1 MSRLLDATSR
11 LGCHRRLEPTMF
23 DTGEI
28 ILLIVSFA
36 TAMLSAILGM
46 GGGMLLLAVMLG
58 FMPHAVAIPTHAS
71 VQLASNS
78 TRLLIF
84 LKHMDR
90 GALIRFA
97 AGAVAGTL
105 IGAAILI
112 LLGEL
117 NTGEPYLK
125 CGVGFYVLAA
135 SFIPR
140 RKVAAA
146 PRESTRDFV
155 GLGALA
161 GAAGPTIGA
170 VGPLIAPIFARH
182 DYVKER
188 LIATKAACQM
198 FCHVMKIAVFVSLG
212 TLRITKHGPLLVA
225 MIALVIPG
233 TVAGKRLLRYVSPR
247 AFRILYR
254 AALLIAGGKVLIFDG
269 LRPLLFPS

>member
-1 MSRLLDATSR
+1 ML
-11 LGCHRRLEPTMF
+11 

-36 TAMLSAILGM
+36 TATLSAIIGM
-46 GGGMLLLAVMLG
+46 GGGILLLAVMLG

-84 LKHMDR
+84 IKHMDR
-90 GALIRFA
+90 AALIRFA
-97 AGAVAGTL
+97 VGAIVGTL

-117 NTGEPYLK
+117 KTGEPYLK
-125 CGVGFYVLAA
+125 CAVGIYVLAA
-135 SFIPR
+135 SFIPA
-140 RKVAAA
+140 RKTAAA

-155 GLGALA
+155 GVGMLA

-182 DYVKER
+182 DYIKER

-198 FCHVMKIAVFVSLG
+198 FCHLLKIALFVALG
-212 TLRITKHGPLLVA
+212 TFGASQHGPLLLA
-225 MIALVIPG
+225 MIAMVIPG
-233 TVAGKRLLRYVSPR
+233 TLVGKRLLKYVSPN

-254 AALLIAGGKVLIFDG
+254 AALLLAGGKVLIFDG
-269 LRPLLFPS
+269 LKPLLFSP

>member
-1 MSRLLDATSR
+1 
-11 LGCHRRLEPTMF
+11 MF
-23 DTGEI
+23 DTGEM

-36 TAMLSAILGM
+36 TATLSAIIGM
-46 GGGMLLLAVMLG
+46 GGGILLLAVMLG

-84 LKHMDR
+84 IRHMDR
-90 GALIRFA
+90 AALIRFA
-97 AGAVAGTL
+97 VGAIVGTL

-117 NTGEPYLK
+117 KTGEPYLK
-125 CGVGFYVLAA
+125 CAVGIYVLVA
-135 SFIPR
+135 SFIPK
-140 RKVAAA
+140 RKSAAA

-155 GLGALA
+155 GVGLLA

-182 DYVKER
+182 DYIKER

-198 FCHVMKIAVFVSLG
+198 FCHLMKIALFVALG
-212 TLRITKHGPLLVA
+212 TFGATQHGPLLMAMVA
-225 MIALVIPG
+225 MVIPG
-233 TVAGKRLLRYVSPR
+233 TLVGKRLLKYVSPN

-254 AALLIAGGKVLIFDG
+254 AALLLAGGKVLFFDG
-269 LRPLLFPS
+269 LKPLLLPS